1 MVMGGNK
8 DMKTGLGVSM
18 PCSSEKL
25 ETSSMKPWSEM
36 DWKDIYLEHRPIVR
50 HALQSDARVEDIAQ
64 CYAPATLSRIETAC
78 VKGLKAIVDALRSK
92 YLQDACPADC
102 DWAEIAWDPGRREII
117 EKMILQD
124 SSVVQELGVH
134 KAHDSFNISIVVSD
148 AYGDIVNER
157 NIFSSSKPPEYQ
169 NGQ

>member
-1 MVMGGNK
+1 MIMGGNK
-8 DMKTGLGVSM
+8 NMKTELDVSM

-25 ETSSMKPWSEM
+25 ETTGMKPWSEM
-36 DWKDIYLEHRPIVR
+36 EWKDIYLEHRPIVR
-50 HALQSDARVEDIAQ
+50 HALKSDARVEDIAQ

-78 VKGLKAIVDALRSK
+78 VQGLKTIVDALRSK
-92 YLQDACPADC
+92 YPQDVRPVNC
-102 DWAEIAWDPGRREII
+102 DWAEIVWDSNRREII

-124 SSVVQELGVH
+124 SSVVKELGVH

-157 NIFSSSKPPEYQ
+157 NIFSSSKSPEYQ

>member
-8 DMKTGLGVSM
+8 NMKTELGVSL

-50 HALQSDARVEDIAQ
+50 YALKSDARVEDIARGH
-64 CYAPATLSRIETAC
+64 APAMLNRIETAC
-78 VKGLKAIVDALRSK
+78 VKGLKAIVDVLRGK
-92 YLQDACPADC
+92 YPQNACPADC
-102 DWAEIAWDPGRREII
+102 DWAEIVWDPSRRKII

-134 KAHDSFNISIVVSD
+134 TAHDSFNISIVVSD

-157 NIFSSSKPPEYQ
+157 NIFSSSKPPEYR